1 LVNIA
6 SYFITFVFRKILNKE
21 MLDINKIRT
30 DFPILS
36 QKVNG
41 KPLVYFDNGATSQKP
56 QVVID
61 AIATYYE
68 EINANIHRGVHTLSQ
83 LATDA
88 YEASRAKI
96 QKHINAKFPHEI
108 IFTSGT
114 THGINL
120 VTNGFASILKSGD
133 EVLVSAMEH
142 HSNIVPWQ
150 MLCEKTGATLRVI
163 PMNEKG
169 ELILSAY
176 DELVSEK
183 TKIVTVNHIS
193 NALGTINP
201 IKYMIDKAHEVGAAI
216 LIDGAQAVSH
226 LKPDV
231 QDLDCDFYV
240 FSGHKMFGPTGTGIL
255 YGKESWLNTLP
266 PYQGGGEMIKEVTFE
281 KTTYADLPHKFEA
294 GTPNIAGGIVLG
306 TAVDYINSIGI
317 ENIQEQEKELLDYG
331 TKKLLEIEG
340 LKIFGTA
347 TTKTSVISFN
357 IEGIH
362 PYDIGTII
370 DKLGIAVRTGHHCAQ
385 PVMNFFNIP
394 GTIRAS
400 FAFYNTK
407 EEIDLMVEAVKKA
420 KLMLS

>member
-1 LVNIA
+1 
-6 SYFITFVFRKILNKE
+6 
-21 MLDINKIRT
+21 MLDIHKIRAE
-30 DFPILS
+30 FPILS

-61 AIATYYE
+61 AISKYYQ

-88 YEASRAKI
+88 YEISRVKI
-96 QKHINAKFPHEI
+96 QHHINAKLLHEVL
-108 IFTSGT
+108 FTSGT

-120 VTNGFASILKSGD
+120 VANGFASILKPGD
-133 EVLVSAMEH
+133 EVLVSALEH

-150 MLCEKTGATLRVI
+150 MLCEKTGAILKVI
-163 PMNEKG
+163 PMTQSG
-169 ELILSAY
+169 ELDITAYESLLS
-176 DELVSEK
+176 DK

-201 IKYMIDKAHEVGAAI
+201 IKHMIEKAHVVGAAV
-216 LIDGAQAVSH
+216 LIDGAQAVPH

-231 QDLDCDFYV
+231 QDLDCDFYA
-240 FSGHKMFGPTGTGIL
+240 FSGHKMCGPTGTGIL
-255 YGKESWLNTLP
+255 YGKESWLNKLP

-306 TAVDYINSIGI
+306 TAVDYMNSVGF
-317 ENIQEQEKELLDYG
+317 ENIQQQENELLAHA
-331 TKKLLEIEG
+331 TKQLLEIEG
-340 LKIFGTA
+340 LRIYGTGKEKA
-347 TTKTSVISFN
+347 SVISFN
-357 IEGIH
+357 IDGIH
-362 PYDIGTII
+362 PYDIGSII
-370 DKLGIAVRTGHHCAQ
+370 DKLGIAVRTGHHCTQ
-385 PVMNFFNIP
+385 PIMNYFEIP
-394 GTIRAS
+394 GTVRAS
-400 FAFYNTK
+400 FSFYNTK

-420 KLMLS
+420 KTMLS

>member
-1 LVNIA
+1 
-6 SYFITFVFRKILNKE
+6 
-21 MLDINKIRT
+21 MLDIQKIRA

-41 KPLVYFDNGATSQKP
+41 KPLVYFDNGATAQKP

-61 AIATYYE
+61 AVTKYYS

-88 YEASRAKI
+88 YEVSRNTI
-96 QKHINAKFPHEI
+96 QAHLNAKHNHEI

-114 THGINL
+114 TFGINL
-120 VTNGFASILKSGD
+120 VANGFASLLQAGD
-133 EVLVSAMEH
+133 EVMVSALEH

-150 MLCEKTGATLRVI
+150 FLCEKTGAKLVVI

-169 ELILSAY
+169 ELIISEFDKL
-176 DELVSEK
+176 LSEK

-193 NALGTINP
+193 NALGTVNP
-201 IKYMIDKAHEVGAAI
+201 IEYIIKKAHGVGAAV
-216 LIDGAQAVSH
+216 LIDGAQATPH
-226 LKPDV
+226 LRPDV
-231 QDLDCDFYV
+231 QALDCDFYV
-240 FSGHKMFGPTGTGIL
+240 FSGHKVCGPTGVGIL
-255 YGKESWLNTLP
+255 YGKEEWLRKLP
-266 PYQGGGEMIKEVTFE
+266 PYQGGGEMIAEVTFE

-306 TAVDYINSIGI
+306 TAIDYMNSIGFD
-317 ENIQEQEKELLDYG
+317 NIAAYEQELLDYG
-331 TKKLLEIEG
+331 TKRLLEIEG
-340 LKIFGTA
+340 LTIYGTSENKA
-347 TTKTSVISFN
+347 SVISFN
-357 IEGIH
+357 IDGIH

-385 PVMNFFNIP
+385 PIMNFFNIP

-407 EEIDLMVEAVKKA
+407 EEIDIFVEAVKKA
-420 KLMLS
+420 QMMLS

>member
-1 LVNIA
+1 MKMFDVQKVRA
-6 SYFITFVFRKILNKE
+6 
-21 MLDINKIRT
+21 

-61 AIATYYE
+61 AVSKYYS

-88 YEASRAKI
+88 YEVSRNTI
-96 QKHINAKFPHEI
+96 QNHLNAKHNHEI

-114 THGINL
+114 TFGINL
-120 VTNGFASILKSGD
+120 VANGFASLLQTGD
-133 EVLVSAMEH
+133 EVMVSALEH

-150 MLCEKTGATLRVI
+150 FLCEKTGAKLVVI

-169 ELILSAY
+169 ELILSEF
-176 DELVSEK
+176 DKLLSEK

-193 NALGTINP
+193 NALGTVNP
-201 IKYMIDKAHEVGAAI
+201 IEYIIKKAHGVGAAV
-216 LIDGAQAVSH
+216 LIDGAQATPH
-226 LKPDV
+226 LRPDV
-231 QDLDCDFYV
+231 QVLDCDFYV
-240 FSGHKMFGPTGTGIL
+240 FSGHKVCGPTGVGIL
-255 YGKESWLNTLP
+255 YGKEEWLRKLP
-266 PYQGGGEMIKEVTFE
+266 PYQGGGEMIAEVTFE

-294 GTPNIAGGIVLG
+294 GTPNIEGGIVLG
-306 TAVDYINSIGI
+306 TAIDYMNSIGFD
-317 ENIQEQEKELLDYG
+317 NIAAYEQELLDYG
-331 TKKLLEIEG
+331 TKRLQEIEG
-340 LKIFGTA
+340 LTIFGTSENKA
-347 TTKTSVISFN
+347 SVISFN

-385 PVMNFFNIP
+385 PIMNFFNIP

-407 EEIDLMVEAVKKA
+407 EEIDIFVEAVKKA
-420 KLMLS
+420 QMMLS